1 MASQQSYTRR
11 TSFIIQ
17 KRDPNNQFL
26 KLNSADFSSP
36 ATAIAVDANNAGN
49 LKVGPS
55 SGQHRRES
63 FLYRQSVDEREV
75 NHSAS
80 RTSSVTSIAPQ
91 YGEELIVTPF
101 AQILASL
108 RNVRNNLILI
118 ANIPSDENR
127 PRPIPKRPPLHSTT
141 LPSDVIQ
148 CGQDTLDEL
157 DWCLDQLETIQTHRS
172 VSDMAS
178 NKFRK
183 MLNKE
188 LIHFAESSKSGTQIS
203 QFLIDTYTDKDDD
216 EVSQNITV
224 PDDTAST
231 SSLDNFSISV
241 LGKAKTAAISQ
252 IVGIRKLKS
261 PFDDHILQY
270 DVNDHK
276 ELQVYMQKLD
286 EWGPN
291 IFKIQ
296 ESSKGHSLTSITFS
310 IMEKRGLLKTFE
322 IPSGIL
328 LNYLLH
334 LEHHYRDIPYHN
346 QVHAADVTQSVNVLI
361 SSPVLQN
368 VFSELEVLASIFAG
382 AIHDVDHPG
391 FTNHYL
397 INTNSEL
404 AIMYND
410 ESVLEQHHLAVAF
423 KLLQDSSCDFIV
435 SLSKKQRQLFRK
447 LTIEM
452 VLATDMSKHMS
463 ILADLKTMV
472 EAKKVAGSSVLTL
485 DKTDRMQVMQTM
497 IHLADLSNPTKPIDL
512 YRIWV
517 DNIMEEYWRQG
528 DRERDLG
535 IDISPM
541 CDRNNITIAKSQVGF
556 IDFIVHPLFET
567 WADLVNPHA
576 QYILD
581 QLELNRSWYQ
591 ARISEEQSTMV
602 EENDANVEVTTK
614 FESSKHQQQQS
625 PSNEITNLKQF
636 DPTKVAYF

>member
-1 MASQQSYTRR
+1 MIIIIIIIIITATMAAQQPYTRHI
-11 TSFIIQ
+11 SFTTQ
-17 KRDPNNQFL
+17 KRDPSFNQFL
-26 KLNSADFSSP
+26 RPNSTDFSFP
-36 ATAIAVDANNAGN
+36 AIAVAVDAPNTGN

-55 SGQHRRES
+55 SGQPRRES
-63 FLYRQSVDEREV
+63 FLYRPSIDEREL
-75 NHSAS
+75 NRSTS
-80 RTSSVTSIAPQ
+80 RTSSITSIAAQ
-91 YGEELIVTPF
+91 YGEDLIVTPF

-127 PRPIPKRPPLHSTT
+127 PRPIPKRPPLHSTP
-141 LPSDVIQ
+141 LPADVVQ
-148 CGQDTLDEL
+148 CGHDTLDEL

-203 QFLIDTYTDKDDD
+203 QFLINTYMDKDDD
-216 EVSQNITV
+216 EVSQNLRV
-224 PDDTAST
+224 PDETAST
-231 SSLDNFSISV
+231 SSLDNVSISL
-241 LGKAKTAAISQ
+241 LGKAKTAAMSRI
-252 IVGIRKLKS
+252 IGIRKLKS
-261 PFDDHILQY
+261 PRGSHVPEYGVDG
-270 DVNDHK
+270 HK
-276 ELQVYMQKLD
+276 ELEFYMQKLD

-296 ESSKGHSLTSITFS
+296 EFSKGHSLTSITFT

-334 LEHHYRDIPYHN
+334 LEHHYKDNPYHN
-346 QVHAADVTQSVNVLI
+346 QIHAADVTQSVNVLI
-361 SSPVLQN
+361 SSPALQN

-382 AIHDVDHPG
+382 AIHDVDHPD
-391 FTNHYL
+391 
-397 INTNSEL
+397 SEL

-423 KLLQDSSCDFIV
+423 KLLQDSNCNFIL
-435 SLSKKQRQLFRK
+435 SLNKNN
-447 LTIEM
+447 
-452 VLATDMSKHMS
+452 VLATDMSKHMN
-463 ILADLKTMV
+463 ILADLKTM
-472 EAKKVAGSSVLTL
+472 
-485 DKTDRMQVMQTM
+485 VMQTM

-517 DNIMEEYWRQG
+517 KNIMEEYWRQG

-556 IDFIVHPLFET
+556 IDYIVHPLFET

-581 QLELNRSWYQ
+581 QLEFNREWYQ
-591 ARISEEQSTMV
+591 TRIPEEQEKQDVMI
-602 EENDANVEVTTK
+602 EETDANVEATTNFQSSQHQQQQPSPNK
-614 FESSKHQQQQS
+614 DSNLKQFESSK
-625 PSNEITNLKQF
+625 
-636 DPTKVAYF
+636 VAPF